1 LTAEARVK
9 SELFGRCRAAL
20 PGSDTGSLSL
30 FVPGRIEFLG
40 KHTDY
45 AGGRSLVCA
54 IERGICFVA
63 RPRRDRLVTVHD
75 VVSNELVRLEL
86 SPSLEIP
93 AGSWQTYP
101 FTVARRLARNFPGL
115 RTGADI
121 AFGSDLPR
129 AAGLSSSS
137 ALITGCFVILA
148 RFTQLESPGLSTP
161 ERRAEYASC
170 IENGRD
176 YGPLAGDAGVGTLGG
191 SQDHA
196 AILLSEP
203 GRLVQFSFMPL
214 KREDSLPMPSGYI
227 FAVATSGVTAEK
239 TGPARDAFNRLA
251 RVATQVLAVAR
262 EITGGTALF
271 AALRRDPEQESQIR
285 RRLTD
290 DDGGEFEPGELLGRF
305 EQMMLEAN
313 VLVPDAAHALRLGD
327 LKALGATVEL
337 SQMLAE
343 RLLGNQIHET
353 RALVRKAKLAGAAAA
368 SAFGAGFGGS
378 VWALVEEE
386 GAAGFLGE
394 WSREYGKQFPAR
406 SGAARF
412 FLTKAGPPLTIL

>member
-1 LTAEARVK
+1 
-9 SELFGRCRAAL
+9 
-20 PGSDTGSLSL
+20 
-30 FVPGRIEFLG
+30 
-40 KHTDY
+40 
-45 AGGRSLVCA
+45 
-54 IERGICFVA
+54 
-63 RPRRDRLVTVHD
+63 
-75 VVSNELVRLEL
+75 
-86 SPSLEIP
+86 
-93 AGSWQTYP
+93 
-101 FTVARRLARNFPGL
+101 

-137 ALITGCFVILA
+137 ALVTGCYVILS
-148 RFTQLESPGLSTP
+148 RLNQLDNSGLSTP
-161 ERRAEYASC
+161 ERQAEYASC

-203 GRLVQFSFMPL
+203 GRLVQFAYTPL
-214 KREDSLPMPSGYI
+214 RREDSLPLPPGYL

-239 TGPARDAFNRLA
+239 TGPAREGFNRLA
-251 RVATQVLAVAR
+251 RVARRILSIAQ

-271 AALRRDPEQESQIR
+271 AAVRRDPEQESRIR
-285 RRLTD
+285 RRLTED
-290 DDGGEFEPGELLGRF
+290 SGGEFEPGELLGRF
-305 EQMMLEAN
+305 EQMMLEAT
-313 VLVPDAAHALRLGD
+313 VLVPDAAHALRMGD
-327 LKALGATVEL
+327 LNALGATVEL

-353 RALVRKAKLAGAAAA
+353 RALVRKAKVAGARAA

-386 GAAGFLGE
+386 GATGFLDE
-394 WSREYGKQFPAR
+394 WRREYNKQFPAR
-406 SGAARF
+406 SAAAQF

>member
-1 LTAEARVK
+1 M
-9 SELFGRCRAAL
+9 
-20 PGSDTGSLSL
+20 

-63 RPRRDRLVTVHD
+63 RPRGDRQVTVHD

-93 AGSWQTYP
+93 VGSWKTYP
-101 FTVARRLARNFPGL
+101 FTTARRLARNFPGL

-121 AFGSDLPR
+121 AFGSDLPP

-148 RFTQLESPGLSTP
+148 RFNQIESPGLSTP

-203 GRLVQFSFMPL
+203 GRLVQFGFMPL
-214 KREDSLPMPSGYI
+214 RREDSLTLPPGYI

-239 TGPARDAFNRLA
+239 TGPARDGFNRLA
-251 RVATQVLAVAR
+251 RVATRILAVAR

-271 AALRRDPEQESQIR
+271 AALRRDPEQESQVR
-285 RRLTD
+285 RRLTND
-290 DDGGEFEPGELLGRF
+290 GGGEFEPGELLGRF
-305 EQMMLEAN
+305 EQMMLEAT
-313 VLVPDAAHALRLGD
+313 VLVPDAAHALRMGD

-378 VWALVEEE
+378 VWALVEER
-386 GAAGFLGE
+386 GAAGFLGA

-406 SGAARF
+406 IAAAQF